1 MSKLTLKDF
10 REQAEFRYQLRRFL
24 RASEISARAV
34 GLEPN
39 QYQLLLAIKGLPEN
53 SSPNIHTLADRL
65 LIEQHSAVELI
76 NRSEKRGIVERFR
89 DGTDRRV
96 VFLQITELGEKLLHE
111 VAMRNR
117 VEIISALPSFLAFLN
132 NL

>member
-1 MSKLTLKDF
+1 MSKLKLEDF
-10 REQAEFRYQLRRFL
+10 RQQAEFRYQLRRFL
-24 RASEISARAV
+24 RASELSSRAV

-39 QYQLLLAIKGLPEN
+39 QYQLLLAIKGLPKS

-65 LIEQHSAVELI
+65 LIEQHSAVELV

-89 DGTDRRV
+89 HGSDRRM
-96 VFLQITELGEKLLHE
+96 VFLRITELGEKLLHE

-117 VEIISALPSFLAFLN
+117 AEIINALPSFLSFLN
-132 NL
+132 SL